1 MSRHIAPLVIPLGAI
16 VAAAVIIFA
25 ISRVLLSFSREI
37 TPIVALSIAL
47 AILVICSLVA
57 ARVSANEDT
66 A

>member
-16 VAAAVIIFA
+16 VGAAVIIFS